1 MEGCITQSKDITV
14 ENNKFKEQVMY
25 LEANLPYPYSKR
37 IMVETLD
44 RPHAPKLKPSIE
56 EPPTL
61 ELKTLLF
68 HLKYAFLEKDSKF
81 PVVISSSLS
90 NVQEEKLLRV
100 LREHKKSLG
109 WTIADI
115 KGISLSICNRK
126 ILMEEEC
133 KPKVQP

>member
-1 MEGCITQSKDITV
+1 MALCDWSSDV
-14 ENNKFKEQVMY
+14 CSSD
-25 LEANLPYPYSKR
+25 LLPYPYSKR

-44 RPHAPKLKPSIE
+44 GPHAPMLKPSIE

-61 ELKTLLF
+61 KLKTLPS
-68 HLKYAFLEKDSKF
+68 HLNYAFLGKDSKL

-109 WTIADI
+109 WT
-115 KGISLSICNRK
+115 N
-126 ILMEEEC
+126 
-133 KPKVQP
+133 